1 MTNPARMRPRLD
13 EYNRP
18 YWTAGAEGTL
28 KLQKCNSCQSFNHPA
43 LPVCRQ
49 CQSEDLGYA
58 ALPGTGAIDTFTV
71 NHQSWYPGV
80 EVPYVIAR
88 VRPDGAPGV
97 ILTTN
102 IVNCDVQDVKIGM
115 TVRVRFLHED
125 DVWIPVFEPAG
136 AV

>member
-1 MTNPARMRPRLD
+1 MTEPARMRPRLD

-28 KLQKCNSCQSFNHPA
+28 KMQKCNSCQTFNHPA
-43 LPVCRQ
+43 LPVCRS

-80 EVPYVIAR
+80 AVPYVIAR

-97 ILTTN
+97 IITTN
-102 IVNCDVQDVKIGM
+102 IVNCDVDAVRPEDK
-115 TVRVRFLHED
+115 VRVLFDEQDGIWFPL
-125 DVWIPVFEPAG
+125 FEKEA
-136 AV
+136 